1 MIGVLEVEVVRIIIS
16 GKLVLIN
23 LVKDTKESHLTG
35 INTIQMKEGGPVQ
48 GIDLPD
54 NKKKEV
60 TTIKE
65 LIGIII
71 NLIDQRIITIETEII
86 IDDQCYCCSPIEI
99 RAL

>member
-1 MIGVLEVEVVRIIIS
+1 M
-16 GKLVLIN
+16 
-23 LVKDTKESHLTG
+23 KDTKESHLTG
-35 INTIQMKEGGPVQ
+35 INTIQMKEGGPVR

-71 NLIDQRIITIETEII
+71 NLIDQRTITIETEII
-86 IDDQCYCCSPIEI
+86 IDDQCSCCFSPFK
-99 RAL
+99 

>member
-1 MIGVLEVEVVRIIIS
+1 M
-16 GKLVLIN
+16 
-23 LVKDTKESHLTG
+23 KDTKESHLTG